1 MKGQCPKCNGLF
13 NAKPEWIGQQA
24 RCPHCQEMITVQP
37 IQASQPNAPAE
48 LKVPILDST
57 PSDEQIPK
65 VTTEQIPKVTAE
77 QIPKVT
83 FEQIPKVTTE
93 QIPKVT
99 AEQTQKA
106 KDFDPEL
113 PPSIKMLNE
122 MAASPSSKLLLVALK
137 AGGYLCALPPVL
149 ALFRA
154 LFHFN
159 FGNIISFISTTIGF
173 ASSALILF
181 SLEKILKAIMAA
193 HDEDQQN

>member
-13 NAKPEWIGQQA
+13 NAKPEWIGKQA

-37 IQASQPNAPAE
+37 IQATQPNAPAE

-65 VTTEQIPKVTAE
+65 VTA
-77 QIPKVT
+77 
-83 FEQIPKVTTE
+83 E

-113 PPSIKMLNE
+113 PSSIKMLNE

-137 AGGYLCALPPVL
+137 AGGYLCALPPIL
-149 ALFRA
+149 SLFWG

-159 FGNIISFISTTIGF
+159 IGSIISFISTTIAF

-181 SLEKILKAIMAA
+181 SLEKILTAIMAA
-193 HDEDQQN
+193 HEEDQQN

>member
-57 PSDEQIPK
+57 PSDGQIPK
-65 VTTEQIPKVTAE
+65 VTTEQIPKM
-77 QIPKVT
+77 
-83 FEQIPKVTTE
+83 
-93 QIPKVT
+93 T

-113 PPSIKMLNE
+113 PPTIKMLNE

-137 AGGYLCALPPVL
+137 AGGYLCALPPVFS
-149 ALFRA
+149 LFWA

-159 FGNIISFISTTIGF
+159 FGSIISFISTTIAF
-173 ASSALILF
+173 ACSALILF

-193 HDEDQQN
+193 HEENQ